1 MTRYTIRFQHPDGT
15 TQTAP
20 NAHTEVIRSYGEKT
34 IAEMEASREDVYDEI
49 DYQKEESEV
58 KLVDND
64 TDTVVWAGLL
74 RDVVYE
80 GSTAIISADSYEQ
93 YAVNEEPIR
102 NLVFSQLDDA
112 TIFRLLLSELDE
124 LSAGTVESVS
134 DDISQSFS
142 DVDHAKA
149 LDQIAGFGGGHPIY
163 NEDKTVDYVES
174 RGRDRPNTV
183 LAPRFQNVKF
193 VRPDRQNN
201 RAITHLRMLG
211 DGIKVDVVSSD
222 YVGGDPQRWMVND
235 DHTDV
240 SDRGKLASLGEQELT
255 RVTDNLDRVRVEAR
269 DIDMALGD
277 TLTVDYREK
286 DIVEEQLHVTELTT
300 VYDRG
305 ISYKA
310 TLESQIV
317 LGRPLEYDSAPSAW
331 VSYRCSQRSRGYTDD
346 AVNPDDRWESTVVS
360 TASGAVGKSVPEVAI
375 AGDTVTVASSYNSG
389 SGSETARLNVYD
401 AQTGEE
407 RYEIDVDSGEAAGC
421 LIAGPYVV
429 AASKQ
434 GVVVAHEKYTGD
446 EYALNATD
454 YTFTGKPQ
462 HDDGVV
468 YLPTASGNVVGF
480 DLFDGFAEIWKTGTA
495 VSGEAL
501 SPAIGG
507 GKLYTVSNTGGEV
520 AAYSL
525 DDGSQQWTA
534 SASGDANLSPAYFDD
549 VVVYQN
555 LLSSSDD
562 EVYALDASDGSQK
575 WSTTN
580 DYGDLSA
587 YDDLNGPVPALDHAP
602 PSVEGAATKDS
613 DDNTLVAYVVNDT
626 GDLRILDVLDGG
638 SELTTVSLS
647 TDVIPQVA
655 VGAGNAYVADE
666 GVPGLQV
673 VNLSSTNTSTLKS
686 PYSDMV
692 VSPSVG
698 SNVVAA
704 VAHNSTDERE
714 EVVAWYDS
722 PEGEPTERQA
732 DDEPGC
738 DATPGDTSE
747 GEYIDRV
754 EMGLID
760 NQTGDNDGYLDARD
774 EVAALLTQ
782 EAGDCINTER
792 EITVHSVTGG
802 KENHVAV
809 YVDWNRTC
817 EQNGDLCD
825 AEKYDLGTV
834 NDNGGE
840 PATASTVISVPED
853 TDVADVRMRVVQ
865 SRDSYE
871 CPPTEDGWYGEAED
885 YTIRVFEEMKYGP
898 IEDGMQVSI
907 LDAPSQVQYPDDSA
921 EVTAQI
927 DNQSPFEVRGEA
939 VLVETA
945 TNALGVEADSGEFA
959 CIAPG
964 ESRTITLSWTDVENA
979 PESLLPLEAELCV
992 ETRPN
997 PLDGGVADEAC
1008 SPVEVIKE
1016 PPEPSGDFDV
1026 TITGTNTGI
1035 QEGKEARISVLV
1047 SYNGTGTGTGTVVA
1061 ELPGVGYGSVQVS
1074 GSESDV
1080 EGTVYNIL
1088 IPTSAGDAGEY
1099 TVTAESSTD
1108 SDSAS
1113 FEIIGGATGDFGISI
1128 VSTNSPVY
1136 VGDTLTVTAEVSN
1149 NDNVES
1155 QRGTFTLEVGSKS
1168 TSFEQLFDDGEVK
1181 DIEFELVPDNAG
1193 TFTARAKTGTDE
1205 DTESVEVK
1213 KVPEKSGDFDVTVL
1227 STNSPVTEGAALTA
1241 DVQVTNNI
1249 AAQQSGTITANVAS
1263 VGEDFFDVS
1272 LSGGATVEKTVTIN
1286 TEVGDAGTYSL
1297 TAQSGED
1304 SSSTNVE
1311 IDPVKEDDG
1320 GVNLDYSV
1328 VITSTNSPITPG
1340 GTVKVT
1346 ARIEN
1351 NESFQ
1356 VMYIPSL
1363 WADGVRKDTGY
1374 HKLMLGNTTDT
1385 VTLTWPTGGRD
1396 LEDGD
1401 TVEMCFKTEVTDFGD
1416 RIVSDCTTVTVGA
1429 DDKTYVVDETVTASD
1444 SISGGSDS
1452 ATVESNLSNI
1462 DTVRCSLSYEHF
1474 DDAYDYSGGNT
1485 STLRISLG
1493 NWSEKAFR
1501 EYKDNDDYTTES
1513 TLPEG
1518 VVEFDVGG
1526 QSGNLTIL
1534 ADDGEITVSPP

>member
-1 MTRYTIRFQHPDGT
+1 MTRYEIRFRTPSGAAT
-15 TQTAP
+15 SVP
-20 NAHTEVIRSYGEKT
+20 NAHSEVIRAFGEKT
-34 IAEMEASREDVYDEI
+34 IGELVANRDDVYDDV
-49 DYQKEESEV
+49 DYTKEEDEV
-58 KLVDND
+58 ELVDND
-64 TDTVVWAGLL
+64 TGEVVWAGLL

-80 GSTAIISADSYEQ
+80 GNEAIVAVDSYEQ

-112 TIFRLLLSELDE
+112 TIFRFLLSELDE

-134 DDISQSFS
+134 DNISQGFS

-163 NEDKTVDYVES
+163 NEDKTVDYVGS
-174 RGRDRPNTV
+174 RGRDRPNTI

-193 VRPDRQNN
+193 VKPDREDR
-201 RAITHLRMLG
+201 RAITHLRMIG
-211 DGIKVDVVSSD
+211 DGAKVDVVSSD
-222 YVGGDPQRWMVND
+222 YEQGDPQRWVVNG
-235 DHTDV
+235 DHTEV
-240 SDRGKLASLGEQELT
+240 ADREKLESLGEQELT
-255 RVTDNLDRVRVEAR
+255 RVTNNLNRTRAEVRDLEVS
-269 DIDMALGD
+269 LGD
-277 TLTVDYREK
+277 TLKVEYPEK
-286 DIVEEQLHVTELTT
+286 DLDEVLHVTELTT

-305 ISYKA
+305 ISYEA
-310 TLESQIV
+310 TLESRII
-317 LGRPLEYDSAPSAW
+317 LGRPLEYDSDPSAW

-360 TASGAVGKSVPEVAI
+360 TAFGSVGQSVPEVAI
-375 AGDTVTVASSYNSG
+375 SGDTLAVASTYRSTD
-389 SGSETARLNVYD
+389 GSETARLNVYD
-401 AQTGEE
+401 AQSGEE
-407 RYEIDVDSGEAAGC
+407 RFEKNIDSGEAAGC
-421 LIAGPYVV
+421 LIAGPYVI
-429 AASKQ
+429 AASE
-434 GVVVAHEKYTGD
+434 GGEVRAYDKYSGD
-446 EYALNATD
+446 
-454 YTFTGKPQ
+454 TFGSNPTSYSFSGQPQ
-462 HDDGVV
+462 HDDGVIFV
-468 YLPTASGNVVGF
+468 PTEVGDVVGF
-480 DLFDGFAEIWKTGTA
+480 DLFDNLAETWSSDTA
-495 VSGEAL
+495 VSGEAR

-507 GKLYTVSNTGGEV
+507 GRVYACSNSGG
-520 AAYSL
+520 SL
-525 DDGSQQWTA
+525 KAWSRSNGTEEWSETILGNAVW
-534 SASGDANLSPAYFDD
+534 SPAYFDGY
-549 VVVYQN
+549 VALQN
-555 LLSSSDD
+555 LVSGGDD
-562 EVYALDASDGSQK
+562 EMHVYDASGGTEQ
-575 WSTTN
+575 WSVAN
-580 DYGDLSA
+580 EYRSLSA
-587 YDDLNGPVPALDHAP
+587 YDNVNDPTPVLARAP
-602 PSVEGAATKDS
+602 GMVSEDASTNPDGETV
-613 DDNTLVAYVVNDT
+613 VAYVVDDT
-626 GDLRILDVLDGG
+626 GALRILDVLDGG
-638 SELTTVSLS
+638 NELTTISLS
-647 TDVIPQVA
+647 SDVIPQVA

-704 VAHNSTDERE
+704 VAHNSADERE
-714 EVVAWYDS
+714 EVVAWYDN

-782 EAGDCINTER
+782 EVGDCTNTER

-802 KENHVAV
+802 RQNHVAV

-817 EQNGDLCD
+817 EQSGDLCD

-840 PATASTVISVPED
+840 PATASATITVPGD
-853 TDVADVRMRVVQ
+853 ADVADVRMRVVQ

-885 YTIRVFEEMKYGP
+885 YTIRVFEEIKYGP

-907 LDAPSQVQYPDDSA
+907 LDAPSQVQYPDGSA
-921 EVTAQI
+921 KVTAQI
-927 DNQSPFEVRGEA
+927 DNQSPFEVKGEA

-964 ESRTITLSWTDVENA
+964 ESRTVTLSWTDVENS
-979 PESLLPLEAELCV
+979 PEGLLPLEAELCV

-997 PLDGGVADEAC
+997 PLDGGVSDEAC
-1008 SPVEVIKE
+1008 SPVEVVKE

-1026 TITGTNTGI
+1026 SIVGTNTGI
-1035 QEGKEARISVLV
+1035 QEGKEARISVQV
-1047 SYNGTGTGTGTVVA
+1047 SYNGTGTGTGTVVV
-1061 ELPGVGYGSVQVS
+1061 ELPGVGYGSADVSVGGESQVY
-1074 GSESDV
+1074 D
-1080 EGTVYNIL
+1080 IL

-1099 TVTAESSTD
+1099 TVTAESGTD

-1113 FEIIGGATGDFGISI
+1113 FEIIGGATGDFDISI

-1136 VGDTLTVTAEVSN
+1136 VGDVLTVTAEVSN

-1168 TSFEQLFDDGEVK
+1168 TSFEQLFDAAEVR
-1181 DIEFELVPDNAG
+1181 DITFELVPDNAG
-1193 TFTARAKTGTDE
+1193 TYTARAKTGADE

-1213 KVPEKSGDFDVTVL
+1213 EVPDATGDFGVTIL
-1227 STNSPVTEGAALTA
+1227 STNSPVTEGSALTA

-1249 AAQQSGTITANVAS
+1249 SSQQSGTITANVAS
-1263 VGEDFFDVS
+1263 VGEDLFDVS

-1311 IDPVKEDDG
+1311 IDSVGEEDDG

-1328 VITSTNSPITPG
+1328 VITSTNSPIAPG
-1340 GTVKVT
+1340 GTVEVT

-1363 WADGVRKDTGY
+1363 WADGVRKDTGF

-1385 VTLTWPTGGRD
+1385 VTLTWPTGGRG

-1401 TVEMCFKTEVTDFGD
+1401 TVEMCFKTEVTNFGD
-1416 RIVSDCTTVTVGA
+1416 RIVSDCATITVGENTGVYTVETTASVSGTGSTSWDGSTTVT
-1429 DDKTYVVDETVTASD
+1429 TVPEGYDSIRAQIDASD
-1444 SISGGSDS
+1444 GGL
-1452 ATVESNLSNI
+1452 ARYANRA
-1462 DTVRCSLSYEHF
+1462 VRLKLGGDLIWFEGKEE
-1474 DDAYDYSGGNT
+1474 DDWDYS
-1485 STLRISLG
+1485 
-1493 NWSEKAFR
+1493 A
-1501 EYKDNDDYTTES
+1501 
-1513 TLPEG
+1513 
-1518 VVEFDVGG
+1518 VVEPSTGG
-1526 QSGNLTIL
+1526 RSGDLVFEV
-1534 ADDGEITVSPP
+1534 DDGEATISPP